1 MMKRDPVKIRWHG
14 RGGQGAVTASKILAE
29 ASKFEDK
36 YFLGLPDYG
45 AERTGAPVISY
56 TKVGS
61 KPIRDLCEVT
71 EPDAVAVLDS
81 TLPEEVDV
89 LSGLGEDGALVINT
103 SDSPADI
110 RSQLGYKG
118 EIYTVNATAISMK
131 NLGRNLPN
139 IPILGSLSRAV
150 EVVSKENLE
159 RMIREYLGGKFKD
172 KIVEGN
178 LKAFKEAYEKTQV
191 G

>member
-14 RGGQGAVTASKILAE
+14 RGGQGAVTSSKILAE

-36 YFLGLPDYG
+36 YFLGLPNHG

-159 RMIREYLGGKFKD
+159 RMIREYLGGKFED